1 MARNLIR
8 KNLKTNTTSI
18 DIVFRVCVKNTL
30 RNSNVK
36 RRQHLKGIRC

>member
-1 MARNLIR
+1 
-8 KNLKTNTTSI
+8 
-18 DIVFRVCVKNTL
+18 VCVKNTL